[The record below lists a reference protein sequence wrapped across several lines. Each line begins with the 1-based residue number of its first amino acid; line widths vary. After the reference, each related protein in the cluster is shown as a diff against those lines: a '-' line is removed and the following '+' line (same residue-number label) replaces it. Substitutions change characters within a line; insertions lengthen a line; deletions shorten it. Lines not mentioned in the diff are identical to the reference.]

1 MEGMSMNP
9 FRNLLPAVALTVFF
23 AVRTAAASEAVP
35 MPQGPEDRSA
45 ELAALPAPA
54 VLAMARQMFPRD
66 HIDVEGVLS
75 TAEERGMNPTER
87 PYALGLDW
95 DAQTPRATV
104 ALYARRG
111 DAAPLLRA
119 EITRRGGRSGV
130 TLTQPDGTVYPG
142 VRLNTPV
149 GESDI
154 TWMDLTMDYLWWTDA
169 RFLSEAEIEAQ
180 NLSERT
186 CGRRCRIIEA
196 KPPEPVP
203 GCSAV
208 RLWIDEGTGYML
220 QAEQLNGRGA
230 AVRRMWVQRIGRE
243 EGRWVPRE
251 FRIRVLGVRRVTS
264 LWVRSV
270 KSAGFESAE
279 EENR

>member
-1 MEGMSMNP
+1 MGMGWI
-9 FRNLLPAVALTVFF
+9 RIGLPL
-23 AVRTAAASEAVP
+23 
-35 MPQGPEDRSA
+35 
-45 ELAALPAPA
+45 LAALLAAGPVPAADVGAAAPVPELRSVGLDGLAAPA
-54 VLAMARQMFPRD
+54 VLALAREIFPRD
-66 HIDVEGVLS
+66 RIEVEGVLS

-87 PYALGLDW
+87 PYALELDW
-95 DAQTPRATV
+95 DAETPRASV
-104 ALYARRG
+104 ALYAAEG
-111 DAAPLLRA
+111 DAEPLLRA

-130 TLTQPDGTVYPG
+130 TLRGPDGTVYPG

-154 TWMDLTMDYLWWTDA
+154 TWMDLTMDYLWWSDA
-169 RFLSEAEIEAQ
+169 RFLTDDEIGA
-180 NLSERT
+180 LKLPTRT
-186 CGRRCRIIEA
+186 CGRSCRIIEA

-220 QAEQLNGRGA
+220 QAEQLNERGVP
-230 AVRRMWVQRIGRE
+230 VRRMWVQRIGRE

-251 FRIRVLGVRRVTS
+251 FRIRVLGFRRVTS

-270 KSAGFESAE
+270 RSGDFEAVE
-279 EENR
+279 EERR